1 MEIGMSE
8 PHCCIFLR
16 RQFLYIGGS
25 PHDNTVK
32 GYLQPWLFVSEP
44 PDTAS
49 GSPARVE
56 VWTADVKDSQVLI
69 GRRVT
74 RRH

>member
-8 PHCCIFLR
+8 PHCCIVLR
-16 RQFLYIGGS
+16 RQLLYIWGS

-32 GYLQPWLFVSEP
+32 GYLQPRLFVSEP

-49 GSPARVE
+49 GSPAQVE
-56 VWTADVKDSQVLI
+56 V
-69 GRRVT
+69 
-74 RRH
+74 